1 MASSYIT
8 RGGRTT
14 KKTTVLTYFNKPKRK
29 YTRRNPIVKPK
40 RKYTKRTSIVKN
52 VSKIKP
58 VKRLNNKK
66 VKRVKRKQ
74 FPQVIRNSVSSRQ
87 NWTCGCCKELF
98 LECII
103 IDHMLPLCF
112 GGSNDISN
120 LQALC
125 PQCDKFKTGY
135 LDYKV
140 LKNIANDGLVTPTQ
154 VAELQHEYFNKIMGG
169 NSNTK
174 NNQLTLSKKN
184 IQKCD
189 GKIMQIDFNGVKIT
203 IQA

>member
-1 MASSYIT
+1 MGRSYIT
-8 RGGRTT
+8 QGGRIT
-14 KKTTVLTYFNKPKRK
+14 KKTSLLTY
-29 YTRRNPIVKPK
+29 VDEPK
-40 RKYTKRTSIVKN
+40 RKYTKGKPIVKQIKK

-58 VKRLNNKK
+58 VKRLNN
-66 VKRVKRKQ
+66 KRVKRKQ
-74 FPQVIRNSVSSRQ
+74 FPQVIRNSVCSRQ
-87 NWTCGCCKELF
+87 NWTCRCCKEL
-98 LECII
+98 LGECII

-140 LKNIANDGLVTPTQ
+140 IKNIANDGLVTPTQ

-174 NNQLTLSKKN
+174 NNELILSKNN
-184 IQKCD
+184 IQKCER
-189 GKIMQIDFNGVKIT
+189 KTMQIEFFGVKIT

>member
-1 MASSYIT
+1 MEHNYIT
-8 RGGRTT
+8 QRGRQVHKRSTFT
-14 KKTTVLTYFNKPKRK
+14 IVEQPKRK
-29 YTRRNPIVKPK
+29 HTRRKNIKSVIQKVKKAK
-40 RKYTKRTSIVKN
+40 RV
-52 VSKIKP
+52 
-58 VKRLNNKK
+58 NNKK
-66 VKRVKRKQ
+66 IKKTKRKQ
-74 FPQVIRNSVSSRQ
+74 FPQVIRNSVCSSQ
-87 NWTCGCCKELF
+87 HWTCGCCQEL
-98 LECII
+98 LGECII
-103 IDHMLPLCF
+103 IDHMLPLCL

-125 PQCDKFKTGY
+125 PTCDKFKTGY

-140 LKNIANDGLVTPTQ
+140 LKNIANNGLIAPNQ
-154 VAELQHEYFNKIMGG
+154 VSELQQEYFNKIMGG

-203 IQA
+203 IQS

>member
-1 MASSYIT
+1 MVSSYIT
-8 RGGRTT
+8 QGGRITQ
-14 KKTTVLTYFNKPKRK
+14 KTSVLTYVDEPKRK

-40 RKYTKRTSIVKN
+40 RKYTRRKPIVKK

-74 FPQVIRNSVSSRQ
+74 FPQVIRNSVCSRQ
-87 NWTCGCCKELF
+87 NWTCGCCKEL
-98 LECII
+98 LGECII

-174 NNQLTLSKKN
+174 NNELILSKNN
-184 IQKCD
+184 IQKCE
-189 GKIMQIDFNGVKIT
+189 GKTMQIEFFGVKIT